1 MDRSVAVTGA
11 TGFIGGALVRRL
23 VAEGWRVRVL
33 VRHLPTN
40 PDLAALPIETVLGS
54 LDDRESL
61 RELVRG
67 THAVVHTA
75 GLVKA
80 RSRKEFFDANAAGVA
95 RLAEAA
101 AEQSPG
107 PRVIHISSLAA
118 REPALSSYAASKRA
132 GEEALAQTGDSLSW
146 TILRPPAVY
155 GPRDPSTL
163 IFFRW
168 IAKGIGP
175 LPAPET
181 ARLSL
186 LHVDDL
192 GQAILAVLTSGDVT
206 AGGTYE
212 LDDGHPGGY
221 SWRAMAEIA
230 GQHLGEHPR
239 MVRIPR
245 PLLLGVAYINTLAG
259 LVSGRAPVLSPGKVR
274 EICHPNW
281 VCRNNRLAEQT
292 NWRPRLSLKDGF
304 ADAIGWYREKKC
316 L

>member
-107 PRVIHISSLAA
+107 PRVIHVSSLAA
-118 REPALSSYAASKRA
+118 REPALSAYAASKRA

-192 GQAILAVLTSGDVT
+192 GQAILAVLKSGDVT